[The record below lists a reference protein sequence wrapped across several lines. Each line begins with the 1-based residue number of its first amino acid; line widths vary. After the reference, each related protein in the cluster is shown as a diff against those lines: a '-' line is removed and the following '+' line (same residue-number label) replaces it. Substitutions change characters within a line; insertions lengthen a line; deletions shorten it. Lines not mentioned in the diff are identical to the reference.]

1 VMVSVSGI
9 LSAISND
16 KSLVL
21 FSTIALASGDSSILI
36 SRLNLTRKQYY
47 SRMSDLTNAGVI
59 RRKNGKYFLTSLG
72 KVVYE
77 AQELIGKAVEFY
89 SKLQAIDSIETP
101 KFPAAEVLTII
112 DSLIQN
118 SKIKEILINAQHDND
133 CNFAANEKTYNQE
146 IMISAPTQ
154 HSRMHR

>member
-1 VMVSVSGI
+1 MMVSVSGI

-36 SRLNLTRKQYY
+36 SGLNLTRKQYY
-47 SRMSDLTNAGVI
+47 SRMSELTNAGVI

-77 AQELIGKAVEFY
+77 AQELIGKAVELY

-112 DSLIQN
+112 DILIQN

-133 CNFAANEKTYNQE
+133 YIFAANEKTYNQG

>member
-1 VMVSVSGI
+1 MVLVSGV

-21 FSTIALASGDSSILI
+21 FKTIALASGDSSILI

-89 SKLQAIDSIETP
+89 SAVDSIETP
-101 KFPAAEVLTII
+101 KFPAAEVLKII

-118 SKIKEILINAQHDND
+118 SRIKQILINAQYDND
-133 CNFAANEKTYNQE
+133 YIFAANEKTYNQE